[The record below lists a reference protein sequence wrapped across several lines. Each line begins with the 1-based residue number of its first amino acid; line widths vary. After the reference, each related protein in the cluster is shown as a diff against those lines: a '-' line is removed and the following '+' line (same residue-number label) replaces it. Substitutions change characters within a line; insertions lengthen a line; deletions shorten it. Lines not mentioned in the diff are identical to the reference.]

1 MKRIPIADD
10 SAVVRRGLRELI
22 EHTLDWDVCGEAVNG
37 AEAVERAREPHP
49 DMLLLDFAMPGMNGF
64 DTARELAKV
73 EPNLPVLLCT
83 VQLSS
88 HVVREAEKIGIQG
101 AVSKSKVS
109 QITDGI
115 AAVLGHET
123 FYCWPAD

>member
-1 MKRIPIADD
+1 MKRILIADD
-10 SAVVRRGLRELI
+10 SALVRRGLRELI

-37 AEAVERAREPHP
+37 AEAIQRARELHP
-49 DMLLLDFAMPGMNGF
+49 DMLLLDLAMPGMNGF

-73 EPNLPVLLCT
+73 EPNLPILLCT
-83 VQLSS
+83 VQLSD
-88 HVVREAEKIGIQG
+88 HVVREAERMGIQG

-115 AAVLGHET
+115 AAVLRHET

>member
-1 MKRIPIADD
+1 
-10 SAVVRRGLRELI
+10 VRLSGRGLRELI

-37 AEAVERAREPHP
+37 AEAIERAREPHP

-115 AAVLGHET
+115 AAVFGHET
-123 FYCWPAD
+123 FYCWPTD